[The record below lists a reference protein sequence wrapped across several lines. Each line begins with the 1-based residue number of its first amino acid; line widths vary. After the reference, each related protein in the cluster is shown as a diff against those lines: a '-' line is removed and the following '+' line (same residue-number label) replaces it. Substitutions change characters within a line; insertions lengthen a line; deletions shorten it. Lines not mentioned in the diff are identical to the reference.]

1 MQNLI
6 KFSSVFFVRQIF
18 VCGARTKEIG
28 DLFDQN
34 VYGFKNKYVIGMI
47 ENASILTED
56 AGIFYLPKLILHSG
70 IVSRLSEALSAVKFV
85 PDSWKTAF
93 TSLWCCGK
101 VFRDHV
107 TGYALF

>member
-18 VCGARTKEIG
+18 VCCARTKEIG

-47 ENASILTED
+47 GRCQHLQ
-56 AGIFYLPKLILHSG
+56 
-70 IVSRLSEALSAVKFV
+70 
-85 PDSWKTAF
+85 
-93 TSLWCCGK
+93 
-101 VFRDHV
+101 
-107 TGYALF
+107 